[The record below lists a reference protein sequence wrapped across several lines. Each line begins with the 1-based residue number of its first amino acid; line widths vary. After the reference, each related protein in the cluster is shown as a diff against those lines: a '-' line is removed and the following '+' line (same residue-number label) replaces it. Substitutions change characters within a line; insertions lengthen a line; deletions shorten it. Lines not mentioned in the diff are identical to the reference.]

1 MRPLALILFLGLL
14 TGCGPLVS
22 GTWSD
27 DPKNWKRAFGES
39 RPPDGISI
47 VHSWYMR
54 TPHFTTEYA
63 WFFQLELSDKMKK
76 ELVSSSEL
84 SKLPPLSLEDFRSR
98 TYHDRPSWFSPQP
111 LSAYDAYASK
121 AERDFLILLSVLHDS
136 LPVMRKTP
144 NKAPEPTPTAVTSR
158 AIEIKSETKLSNPQP
173 YEARV
178 APAVVVAHL

>member
-1 MRPLALILFLGLL
+1 MLRMLCAKSRRGSSLTFGKMRPLALILFMGLL
-14 TGCGPLVS
+14 AGCGPLVS

-39 RPPDGISI
+39 RPADGISI

-54 TPHFTTEYA
+54 TPHFTAEYA

-76 ELVSSSEL
+76 ELVSNAEF

-121 AERDFLILLSVLHDS
+121 EERDFLILVEREGNRCFMTRYQL
-136 LPVMRKTP
+136 
-144 NKAPEPTPTAVTSR
+144 
-158 AIEIKSETKLSNPQP
+158 
-173 YEARV
+173 
-178 APAVVVAHL
+178 